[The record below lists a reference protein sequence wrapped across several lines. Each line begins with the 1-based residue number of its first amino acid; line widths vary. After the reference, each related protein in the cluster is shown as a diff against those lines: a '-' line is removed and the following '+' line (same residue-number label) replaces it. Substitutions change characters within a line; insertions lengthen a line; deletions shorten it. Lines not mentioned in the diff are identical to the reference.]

1 MSERALIELLYG
13 QGTHANTLTCVQDVQ
28 LELAGR
34 RADNFPHS
42 IWQLVNHMNF
52 WMA

>member
-34 RADNFPHS
+34 RAEIFHTPFGS
-42 IWQLVNHMNF
+42 L
-52 WMA
+52 